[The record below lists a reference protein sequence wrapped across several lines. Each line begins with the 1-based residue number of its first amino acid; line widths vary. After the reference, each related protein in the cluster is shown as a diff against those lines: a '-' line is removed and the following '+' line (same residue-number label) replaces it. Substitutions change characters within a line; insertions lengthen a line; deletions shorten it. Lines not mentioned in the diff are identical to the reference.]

1 MTIFSP
7 YLSFNADGFEIISI
21 INKIVQ
27 SIQTTVTI
35 IEKRQF

>member
-1 MTIFSP
+1 MIIFSS

-21 INKIVQ
+21 INKRVR